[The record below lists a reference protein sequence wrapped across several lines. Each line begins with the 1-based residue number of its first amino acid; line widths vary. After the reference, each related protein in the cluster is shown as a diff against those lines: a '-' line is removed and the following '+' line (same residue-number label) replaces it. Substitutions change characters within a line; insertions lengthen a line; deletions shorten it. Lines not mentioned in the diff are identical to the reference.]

1 MYQPMRI
8 ATLVVLLLSLLATHL
23 LAGGTTTHS
32 SEYTAYVTIKVRE
45 AQQVNWSAVEQ
56 QLSAYNDIEI
66 DFLCRQSGIMVWRI
80 VHTMFS
86 EEADIQVLVRNR
98 LAAILMPEQLVVL
111 DIYVAV
117 SPAEGN
123 C

>member
-1 MYQPMRI
+1 MRI
-8 ATLVVLLLSLLATHL
+8 ATLVVLVLSLVGTHL
-23 LAGGTTTHS
+23 LAGGTTTYS
-32 SEYTAYVTIKVRE
+32 SEYTAYVTIKVKE
-45 AQQVNWSAVEQ
+45 AQQVDWSAVEQ
-56 QLSAYNDIEI
+56 QLSAYTDIEI

-98 LAAILMPEQLVVL
+98 LTSVLLPDQFTVL

>member
-1 MYQPMRI
+1 MRI
-8 ATLVVLLLSLLATHL
+8 AILLVSTFLLLGTQL
-23 LAGGTTTHS
+23 LAGGTTTCS
-32 SEYTAYVTIKVRE
+32 SEYTAYVTIKVKD
-45 AQQVNWSAVEQ
+45 AHQVDWSAVEK
-56 QLSAYNDIEI
+56 QLSSFTDIEI

-80 VHTMFS
+80 VHTSFS
-86 EEADIQVLVRNR
+86 EVADIQVLVRNR
-98 LAAILMPEQLVVL
+98 LTTVLLPEQFTVL